1 MKRLLHFIAASLASL
16 SLSATAADKPATKTT
31 AEASATKRFR
41 NIDVAEWEKL
51 RKDASVVVLDVRT
64 AEEFADGHMPG
75 AINLDIR
82 GGKFAETLA
91 GLDKSK
97 TYLVHCAVG
106 GRSAKACGQMDGMKF
121 DKVLNLSGGITAWE
135 AAGHKAVKGR

>member
-16 SLSATAADKPATKTT
+16 SLSATAADKPATKAT

-121 DKVLNLSGGITAWE
+121 EKVLNLSGGITAWE

>member
-1 MKRLLHFIAASLASL
+1 MWLAEGRRVEGGPSAPKAVSVSAAFDADRVRNSQQVMDAL
-16 SLSATAADKPATKTT
+16 SKGTEQVVDARAAA
-31 AEASATKRFR
+31 RFR
-41 NIDVAEWEKL
+41 GETPEPRAGL
-51 RKDASVVVLDVRT
+51 RS
-64 AEEFADGHMPG
+64 GHMPG

-82 GGKFAETLA
+82 GGKFAETLE

-121 DKVLNLSGGITAWE
+121 EKVLNLSGGITAWE

>member
-16 SLSATAADKPATKTT
+16 SLSATAADKPATKAT

-82 GGKFAETLA
+82 GGKFAQTLA

-106 GRSAKACGQMDGMKF
+106 GRSAKACGQMDGLKF
-121 DKVLNLSGGITAWE
+121 EKVLNLSGGITAWE